1 MTDDNGDAVT
11 AVAATAML
19 AGEQDLITSLALKRA
34 MEVDEDAFFSRK
46 KSSLQFRDVDKKTKK
61 KKKSKKVTDGDT
73 AALADRKQRKKKEVV
88 QYDQMRGRSR
98 SRSRN
103 SSRSRSSSPVVILD
117 SARNKKDIRKPTLS
131 PPPALSREQL
141 EAAKNAL
148 LSSDVFGSTRSVID
162 IFDDDSDD
170 DVVTRRNDG
179 DGDDG
184 NENADDANAD
194 LLPELAAKIRERM
207 RAMTAQKSVV
217 PDYTSN
223 MPAPRESQFIV
234 HVLVETQISLDQASD
249 EEDLD
254 EPRRIKSRVF
264 KVKSTY
270 TFSKIRYA
278 WMKACKIPED
288 VMESIVFLDNSSYS
302 RLYDESTPLMV
313 GVTEEDPHLS
323 ILAVRKN
330 EVDKLR
336 QDLLERFEHM
346 DDDDDVSNKTD
357 EDEAQEIPSS
367 QPAPSNE
374 IKLYL
379 QDGKGERIHLKV
391 KPESKI
397 STIIKYYRTKR
408 NIAPN
413 MQVTLEMDD
422 ELIPENATVSETE
435 IEDEVTIDVHV
446 R

>member
-11 AVAATAML
+11 AVAATAIL

-46 KSSLQFRDVDKKTKK
+46 KSSLRFRDVEKKTKK
-61 KKKSKKVTDGDT
+61 KKKSKKVTDGDI
-73 AALADRKQRKKKEVV
+73 ALADRKQRKKIQVV
-88 QYDQMRGRSR
+88 VEQEDQLRGR

-117 SARNKKDIRKPTLS
+117 NTQNKREIRKPTLS
-131 PPPALSREQL
+131 PPPALSMEQL

-162 IFDDDSDD
+162 VFDDDSDD
-170 DVVTRRNDG
+170 DVVARRNDSDDG
-179 DGDDG
+179 DG
-184 NENADDANAD
+184 NKNAHDANID

-207 RAMTAQKSVV
+207 KAAQKSVV
-217 PDYTSN
+217 PDYTSS
-223 MPAPRESQFIV
+223 MPTPRENQFIV
-234 HVLVETQISLDQASD
+234 HVLVETQISLDQAPD

-254 EPRRIKSRVF
+254 EPQRIKSRVF

-270 TFSKIRYA
+270 NFSKIRYA

-302 RLYDESTPLMV
+302 RLYEESTPLMV

-336 QDLLERFEHM
+336 QELLERFEHM

-357 EDEAQEIPSS
+357 EDEAQEVPSS
-367 QPAPSNE
+367 QPVPSNE

-391 KPESKI
+391 KPESRI
-397 STIIKYYRTKR
+397 STIIKYYRNKR